1 MGSNDLGRMRTL
13 DLLFTMKNDLC
24 RFELTSPTTTIIF
37 SENVPRLS
45 WLYSPQCRV
54 MEKIR
59 KRINRA
65 MEKYLPMLDVFS
77 YRHIDLEDGI
87 AGRGAFI

>member
-77 YRHIDLEDGI
+77 YRHIDLEDDI